1 MLAFIGIIAGGICGM
16 FVGWKFT
23 EIQCGGTER
32 VVMLGRARQ
41 YEPPQS
47 TAIDQD
53 SGSGCQ
59 LIIAGGTIAGAAI
72 GASGIAVVS
81 VLVLR
86 AMGEWRKELAIEPDP
101 SETFS

>member
-1 MLAFIGIIAGGICGM
+1 
-16 FVGWKFT
+16 
-23 EIQCGGTER
+23 
-32 VVMLGRARQ
+32 MLGRARQ